1 MAISAEELIAKVN
14 GLQKTATDLSNMLK
28 AAGTNLSKSVAAL
41 SPMTRGSKTGMDAT
55 AAVSSAAVG
64 VDRAAV
70 SLFSLGNFCE
80 EFIQN
85 AKQ

>member
-1 MAISAEELIAKVN
+1 MAISTEELIQRVS
-14 GLQKTATDLSNMLK
+14 GLKKTATDLSNTLK
-28 AAGTNLSKSVAAL
+28 SAGTNLSRSVAAL
-41 SPMTRGSKTGMDAT
+41 APMVRGSKTGMDAT
-55 AAVSSAAVG
+55 SAVSSAAVA